1 MQKKN
6 QKAPSLRGSVTGK
19 AEASSK
25 RKTRNTTRAR
35 RLLRPFGPRNDKVLY
50 IIILLS
56 LLLPIFD
63 HNAYHIDVLVTAGI
77 FMMLALGLNVIVG
90 SAGILNLGYGALF
103 AIGAYTYALVNIHVH
118 IPFWIGLWIS
128 AFSAAFFGMV
138 LAFPALRLSGDY
150 IAMVTLGTGEIVRI
164 MLNNLDHVTGGP
176 NGLLGIDH
184 PTLWFSNYDFGVHSE
199 PYYFLVFV
207 LLILI
212 VFVLKRIESS
222 RLGRAWVALREDELA
237 ASCMGISPV
246 WAKLSAFGIG
256 GFIAGIAGAVFASK
270 QGTVSPDSFDFV
282 VSVMVLA
289 MVVLGGLG
297 NIAGVMI
304 GALAL
309 SLLPELLRG
318 FDLYRMLLF
327 GLAMIIIML
336 FRPQGILGEIHHRE
350 EFKERESVP
359 SS

>member
-1 MQKKN
+1 MKKMSS
-6 QKAPSLRGSVTGK
+6 QRILR
-19 AEASSK
+19 
-25 RKTRNTTRAR
+25 RKKQRGLFPAV
-35 RLLRPFGPRNDKVLY
+35 KS
-50 IIILLS
+50 LLS
-56 LLLPIFD
+56 LKSALIIFVVFLIPLVD
-63 HNAYHIDVLVTAGI
+63 RNAYHIDVLVTAGI

-90 SAGILNLGYGALF
+90 SAGILNLGYAALF
-103 AIGAYTYALVNIHVH
+103 AIGSYTYALANIHLH
-118 IPFWIGLWIS
+118 IPFWVGLWIS
-128 AFSAAFFGMV
+128 AFSAAFFGMI

-164 MLNNLDHVTGGP
+164 VLNNLDPITGGP

-184 PTLWFSNYDFGVHSE
+184 PAFGIAGYNFGVRSE
-199 PYYFLVFV
+199 PYYYLVLGLV
-207 LLILI
+207 ILI
-212 VFVLKRIESS
+212 VVVLKRIESS
-222 RLGRAWVALREDELA
+222 RLGRAWLALREDELA
-237 ASCMGISPV
+237 ASCMGINPV

-297 NIAGVMI
+297 NIAGAML
-304 GALAL
+304 GALVL

-327 GLAMIIIML
+327 GFAMIVMML
-336 FRPQGILGEIHHRE
+336 FRPQGILGEIHYQE
-350 EFKERESVP
+350 EFENKLLKRESGAKL
-359 SS
+359 